1 MFIIYIIVGVAVGFA
16 VKSIL
21 VARIQKVRDK
31 EICEQ
36 SQNMEKMKGALK
48 KKEDEIEKEKEIKKE
63 EFEKS
68 NSQIQE
74 QIKKEKLDIK
84 NKTSE
89 FDRKFDLIQKKEAE
103 IASREKEIEN
113 IKVKYSEKEKELEEI
128 RTKEQSVLQ
137 DISRYSPRQA
147 REQLMK
153 SIEEEAE
160 IDAKKSYQIIIENAR
175 RDAQRKAVEIIAQAV
190 QRNAS
195 EITQEL
201 TVSTIA
207 INEDMKGRVIGRE
220 GRNIRALEAAT
231 GVNLIIDDTP
241 GIITI
246 SSYDGVKRE
255 VTKKALELLMK
266 DGRIQP
272 ARIEEIVFSVKKEVE
287 DMMKKAGED
296 AAMEVGAV
304 GLHYEL
310 LNILGKLKFRTS
322 YGQNVLDHSITVA
335 YLAGVMADELIID
348 ADFARRAGLLHDIGK
363 AIDREVE
370 GNHAEIGAK
379 LAKKYGESDRLQNAI
394 LSHHEE
400 AEPQT
405 TEAILIQAAD
415 AVSAS
420 RPGARQEHLAH
431 YMKRLENIENIAIGF
446 EGVHEAYCLA
456 AGREIRII
464 VEPEKVSDEGAYDIA
479 KNCAKQISEQ
489 IEYPGEIKVTV
500 IRSLRSVEMAR

>member
-1 MFIIYIIVGVAVGFA
+1 MFIIYIIGGVVLGFTI
-16 VKSIL
+16 KSIL
-21 VARIQKVRDK
+21 TKRIQEAGNKEVREQVQNIEKTK
-31 EICEQ
+31 EEI
-36 SQNMEKMKGALK
+36 K
-48 KKEDEIEKEKEIKKE
+48 KKEAEIEKENNRVKE
-63 EFEKS
+63 EFEKD
-68 NSQIQE
+68 NFQIQE
-74 QIKKEKLDIK
+74 EIKKEKLDIK
-84 NKTSE
+84 NKSRE
-89 FDRKFDLIQKKEAE
+89 CDRKFDLIQKKESE
-103 IASREKEIEN
+103 IAAREKEIEN
-113 IKVKYSEKEKELEEI
+113 IKIKYSEKEKELEEI

-137 DISRYSPRQA
+137 NISRYSPREA

-160 IDAKKSYQIIIENAR
+160 VDAKRSYQIIVENAR

-201 TVSTIA
+201 TVSTVKID
-207 INEDMKGRVIGRE
+207 EDMKGRIIGRE
-220 GRNIRALEAAT
+220 GRNIRSLEAAA

-255 VTKKALELLMK
+255 ITKRALELLMK

-272 ARIEEIVFSVKKEVE
+272 TRIEEIVFSVKKDVE

-296 AAMEVGAV
+296 AAMEVGTV

-335 YLAGVMADELIID
+335 YLAGVMADELRID

-370 GNHAEIGAK
+370 GNHADIGAK

-405 TEAILIQAAD
+405 AEAILIQAAD

-420 RPGARQEHLAH
+420 RPGARQEHIAH
-431 YMKRLENIENIAIGF
+431 YMKRLENIEDIAKNF

-464 VEPEKVSDEGAYDIA
+464 VEPEKVSDEGAGDIA
-479 KNCAKQISEQ
+479 KHCAKKISEQ